1 MITLEQFK
9 EFKKKKPK
17 GFVFAINGDFE
28 LVVFYPATYIVR
40 FFEDGKEARSVG
52 GVLANQEYLGQQ
64 DFLTRDVFIS
74 HTAALNELGSR
85 LAPVKYELKDPKEE
99 EE

>member
-1 MITLEQFK
+1 MITLEQFR

-28 LVVFYPATYIVR
+28 LVVLYPAMYIVR
-40 FFEDGKEARSVG
+40 FFEDGKEAHSVG

-85 LAPVKYELKDPKEE
+85 LAPVKYELKEPDKEE
-99 EE
+99 I